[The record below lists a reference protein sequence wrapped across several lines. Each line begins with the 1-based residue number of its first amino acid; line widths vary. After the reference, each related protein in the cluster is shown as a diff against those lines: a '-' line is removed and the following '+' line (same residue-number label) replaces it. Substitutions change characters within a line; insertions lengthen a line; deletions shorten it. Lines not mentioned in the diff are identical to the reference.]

1 MDSKTIVPYKDDDDN
16 DNDYKSVEQI
26 NDFKLQIISSSSD
39 IDHQT
44 KVKKRKVL
52 DEDEFSRKIGSI
64 IERDFFPDLTKTRL
78 ELELQDAIKNNDFEK
93 ISRLVRK
100 KIEQNNGKQ
109 KNANMT
115 DTPAN
120 FCTPASTLNDDEI
133 RFQK

>member
-1 MDSKTIVPYKDDDDN
+1 MDSKTIVPYKDDDD
-16 DNDYKSVEQI
+16 DDKSVEQI
-26 NDFKLQIISSSSD
+26 NDFKLQIISNSSD